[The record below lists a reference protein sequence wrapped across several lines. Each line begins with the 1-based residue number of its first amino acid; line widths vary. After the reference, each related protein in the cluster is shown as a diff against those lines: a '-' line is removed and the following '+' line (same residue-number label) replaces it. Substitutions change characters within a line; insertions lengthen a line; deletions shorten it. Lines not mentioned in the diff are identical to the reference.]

1 MACRRSGVRSPS
13 APPNFTFV
21 QKAHPSRWAFCFGAR
36 PLQPSQRHGIL
47 RYPGSVNRRPES
59 ALAALLALL
68 SACSGE
74 GRPPQAVGR
83 PIDPCADA
91 GQAVL
96 CEDAVAYTC
105 RDGRTLGADDCASS
119 GGVCV
124 PAEGCL
130 ACRPFAASCSEGVL
144 YRCALDGSGL
154 VPEQTC
160 EAPEVCTPSGC
171 RDLCGEARANRSYLG
186 CTYFPA
192 LPINSELDPSF
203 RPAVVVGNPS
213 PVAAHV
219 VLTRGGELLHE
230 ADVAPA
236 DALAIPLAYDPALGQ
251 RGRSVLARGA
261 AYELR
266 ADVPVTVQQWS
277 PLEFSGQCSTDDGG
291 SDGCGSVTNDASL
304 LLPAEAL
311 ARDEGE
317 LVYLVGTRPTFT
329 LRDESGLVDGRSGF
343 VLVVGASDTPAHVTV
358 RTTAHLAPSGPEGEP
373 IAPLAPGDT
382 LRATLARGDVLQLL
396 SAPDAPCAAAA
407 LPIQNGLSTC
417 LPADGYDLSGSEI
430 RSDAPVAV
438 IAGHDCSNV
447 PIDRPAC
454 DHLEESLLPVD
465 TWGKRVYATRPIA
478 RRTQP
483 FLVQV
488 LSGADDNTVELVPG
502 DGGPITL
509 ARGESYVFES
519 TRELAV
525 QGSAPLAV
533 ITYMEGQGG
542 GRLLGDPSMTVA
554 APVEQWRSEYVF
566 LTPATYVRSYATVT
580 AAPGTELVLD
590 GRSLDATFADDALG
604 MGAYTAVLERPG
616 AHTLRSAS
624 GAPFGLQL
632 AGIADYTSYLCPGG
646 LDLEVEPPPL

>member
-13 APPNFTFV
+13 APLNVTFV
-21 QKAHPSRWAFCFGAR
+21 QKAHPSRWAFCFGPR
-36 PLQPSQRHGIL
+36 PFQSRQCRAVL
-47 RYPGSVNRRPES
+47 RYAGGVNPRPEL
-59 ALAALLALL
+59 ALAVLLALP
-68 SACSGE
+68 SACGGE
-74 GRPPQAVGR
+74 GRPPQAVAR
-83 PIDPCADA
+83 TADPCADA
-91 GQAVL
+91 GAAVL
-96 CEDAVAYTC
+96 CADAVAHTC
-105 RDGRTLGADDCASS
+105 RDGRSLREDDCASD

-124 PAEGCL
+124 PSEGCL
-130 ACRPFAASCSEGVL
+130 ACRPFTATCSEGVL
-144 YRCALDGSGL
+144 YRCASDGRGL
-154 VPEQTC
+154 VLEQAC

-171 RDLCGEARANRSYLG
+171 RDLCGEARESRSYLG

-203 RPAVVVGNPS
+203 TPAVVVGNPS
-213 PVAAHV
+213 PVAAQLL
-219 VLTRGGELLHE
+219 LTRGGEVIHE
-230 ADVAPA
+230 AVVEPG

-277 PLEFSGQCSTDDGG
+277 PLEFSGQCSAEDGG
-291 SDGCGSVTNDASL
+291 GCGSVTNDASL

-311 ARDEGE
+311 SRPEGE
-317 LVYLVGTRPTFT
+317 LVYLVGTRPTFA
-329 LRDESGLVDGRSGF
+329 LRDEAGVVDGRSGF
-343 VLVVGASDTPAHVTV
+343 VLVVGASDAPAHVTV
-358 RTTAHLAPSGPEGEP
+358 RTTAHLAPSGPDGEP
-373 IAPLAPGDT
+373 IAGLAPGDT
-382 LRATLARGDVLQLL
+382 LHATLARGDVLQLL

-407 LPIQNGLSTC
+407 VPIQNGLSAC
-417 LPADGYDLSGSEI
+417 PPADGYDLSGSEI

-438 IAGHDCSNV
+438 LAGHDCSNV
-447 PIDRPAC
+447 PFDRPAC
-454 DHLEESLLPVD
+454 DHLEETLMPVD
-465 TWGKRVYATRPIA
+465 TWGTRVYATRPIA

-488 LSGADDNTVELVPG
+488 LSGADDNTIELVPG
-502 DGGPITL
+502 DAGPITL

-519 TRELAV
+519 TSEVAV

-566 LTPATYVRSYATVT
+566 LTPATYTRSYATVT

-590 GRSLDATFADDALG
+590 GRPLDGAVLVGDVLG

-624 GAPFGLQL
+624 GVPFGLQL